1 MAGLHI
7 FILTSCQYEL
17 YLSSDTVSRCELKK
31 FSGQLSEK
39 INSIKADGF
48 QKKQGCRIKA
58 DHELEDKKR
67 IPMSI
72 VFVVWWCLCVLGRTD
87 LSPSSDEQ
95 MPTTDTTQDM
105 GILFF

>member
-1 MAGLHI
+1 M
-7 FILTSCQYEL
+7 
-17 YLSSDTVSRCELKK
+17 
-31 FSGQLSEK
+31 
-39 INSIKADGF
+39 
-48 QKKQGCRIKA
+48 GCRIKA